1 MASVKISGDSSG
13 VITLAAPSASG
24 TNTITM
30 PASTGTMALT
40 SDIPAGGGWT
50 LLSTLNTTSGTSV
63 ATGTLDLSTYK
74 SLLIDTYSV
83 GNTGAGGK
91 LQLTANGGSA
101 HLMYTTAGGS
111 SSQAMYGTTWFQL
124 PSGIITSVFRVAQ
137 ARSATSIV
145 TSTGPGDNSGVY
157 KSLSTSSTSITFTWD
172 GGETFDVGQIKI
184 YGVK

>member
-1 MASVKISGDSSG
+1 MSSVKISGDSSG

-30 PASTGTMALT
+30 PASTGTLAF
-40 SDIPAGGGWT
+40 GGWT